1 MLNTLGYIHIHIHIH
16 AIPYFLHRS
25 KWRIVRETIA
35 INYVGHIIH
44 NESCGLS
51 SDGDHFIYFY
61 LLM

>member
-1 MLNTLGYIHIHIHIH
+1 M
-16 AIPYFLHRS
+16 
-25 KWRIVRETIA
+25 A